1 MSKSLETLK
10 KGLLTKNPL
19 FCSGLVLS
27 AAVFTSDSLK
37 TALGAALCF
46 TIITAFT
53 ALAVYFLPLVKT
65 PYTVRIILYI
75 LIASCVYV
83 PASMLSSAIFPAE
96 TPKIIVYLA
105 CICVNSLILERFD
118 KRTLKKKSQKLLFII
133 ASVVG
138 FDVALIIFS
147 IIREIIAYG
156 SVYGKLVGLD
166 TPLPIFGY
174 VFGGLI
180 LLGLFSGLFRYII
193 MISGVTER

>member
-1 MSKSLETLK
+1 MSKSLDTVK

-27 AAVFTSDSLK
+27 AAVFTSDNLK
-37 TALGAALCF
+37 TALTTALCF

-53 ALAVYFLPLVKT
+53 ALAVYFLPLAKT

-83 PASMLSSAIFPAE
+83 PAVTLSALIFPAD
-96 TPKIIVYLA
+96 TPKIIVYIA

-118 KRTLKKKSQKLLFII
+118 KRNLKKKSQKLLFIV
-133 ASVVG
+133 ASIVG
-138 FDVALIIFS
+138 FDVALVIFS
-147 IIREIIAYG
+147 IFREIISYG
-156 SVYGKLVGLD
+156 SVYGKLVGLS

-180 LLGLFSGLFRYII
+180 LLGIFSAIFRFII
-193 MISGVTER
+193 MSVGVNER

>member
-1 MSKSLETLK
+1 MSKSLDTVK

-19 FCSGLVLS
+19 FCSGLVLA

-37 TALGAALCF
+37 TALTTALCF

-53 ALAVYFLPLVKT
+53 ALAVFFLPLSKT

-83 PASMLSSAIFPAE
+83 PVVTLSTAIFPVE
-96 TPKIIVYLA
+96 TPKIIVYIA

-118 KRTLKKKSQKLLFII
+118 KRSLKKKSQKLLFII
-133 ASVVG
+133 ASIVG
-138 FDVALIIFS
+138 FDVSLIIFS

-180 LLGLFSGLFRYII
+180 LLGIFSGLFRYII
-193 MISGVTER
+193 MKAGVTER